1 MFYNE
6 VYTEYFTVSNIHIAT
21 DDSIAITSEKQ
32 ISIASQ
38 DRFTVS
44 LAKGIRAFTQK
55 NGIKLYA
62 GKDNIELQ
70 AQNGRIEAIAKND
83 IEIISNE
90 GFIDIICPKQIR
102 LRCEGSETLLD
113 KNGITLTTA
122 GEFKVRANE
131 HNLEQG
137 KKMGVDLR
145 GLPAFEQ
152 FNEQFQILSP
162 SGKPMGNLEYKLK
175 SGDKEIFYETTE
187 TGHTKEVHTP
197 TEEKLDLDLIWM
209 SLEPAS
215 EEDGVDSENIS
226 DEGEE

>member
-1 MFYNE
+1 MLAKD
-6 VYTEYFTVSNIHIAT
+6 NIHIAT
-21 DDSIAITSEKQ
+21 DDSIALTSKKQ

-102 LRCEGSETLLD
+102 LRCEGSEILLD